1 MPKSNIS
8 KGVGQPI
15 ELDINKKKSKKAKQQ
30 SSSKTGSSLSKG
42 SGGKKSEAKKSNRRK
57 PHSLDPIREQ
67 LQVLV
72 DEANARV
79 ADLMAAGASSKALE
93 EARRSRLESW
103 GEDQP
108 MFRADLARSRDI
120 KRELA
125 RTQAFL
131 TDYTSTV
138 PGASAFSSGLTHES
152 GLFGGQWRQKGMAG
166 YNEDIVSKE
175 DADLTFDIYHRAI
188 EQAGGWERVIGYF
201 RAYNNGLISYG
212 SEELINMVYDMVL
225 NQPYASEEDL
235 ISQTYNYIEDMINLY
250 ESMAEK
256 QQAGVDYGEIVSD
269 PDREARIARWRWQVE
284 RERRK
289 NEQ

>member
-1 MPKSNIS
+1 MPKSKVS
-8 KGVGQPI
+8 KGLGQPTTI
-15 ELDINKKKSKKAKQQ
+15 QLDSSDKKKKSKVK
-30 SSSKTGSSLSKG
+30 SSKSSRSGSVAGGGSSKSKD
-42 SGGKKSEAKKSNRRK
+42 KKNYHK

-72 DEANARV
+72 DEANSRV
-79 ADLMAAGASSKALE
+79 ADLVAAGVSSKALE

-103 GEDQP
+103 GEDHP

-138 PGASAFSSGLTHES
+138 PGARNFADGLTHES
-152 GLFGGQWRQKGMAG
+152 GLFGGQWRQKGMDG
-166 YNEDIVSKE
+166 YNEDVVSKE
-175 DADLTFDIYHRAI
+175 DADLTFDVYHRAI

-201 RAYNNGLISYG
+201 RAHNSGLISYG

-250 ESMAEK
+250 DSMVDK
-256 QQAGVDYGEIVSD
+256 QRAGVDYGEIVDD